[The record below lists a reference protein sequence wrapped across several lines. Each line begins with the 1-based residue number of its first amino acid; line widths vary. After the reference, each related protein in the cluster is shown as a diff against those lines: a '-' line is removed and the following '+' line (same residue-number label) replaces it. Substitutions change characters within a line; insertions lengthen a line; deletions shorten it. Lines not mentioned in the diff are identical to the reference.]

1 MVANM
6 GVSYPQLLKDVGGNP
21 VGEYWPVCMPP
32 CVQFP
37 ALEKERGQLYHRGVL
52 MLKEKKEIPTVLGL
66 CLDLGWSLEWQC
78 YSMSLRAIFPHIKLC
93 QGSYHGWLRALMPVH
108 SHFLHSVRHWTFRFP
123 LKCHV
128 FVNISCLSVPKSLC
142 ISH

>member
-37 ALEKERGQLYHRGVL
+37 ALEKEHGQLYHRGVA
-52 MLKEKKEIPTVLGL
+52 
-66 CLDLGWSLEWQC
+66 
-78 YSMSLRAIFPHIKLC
+78 YA
-93 QGSYHGWLRALMPVH
+93 
-108 SHFLHSVRHWTFRFP
+108 
-123 LKCHV
+123 
-128 FVNISCLSVPKSLC
+128 
-142 ISH
+142 